1 MMMQSTRSAFQAAR
15 NILILWFGL
24 TLLASFL
31 VAGSILLVLRSAFL
45 STERRKQ
52 IARGAITS
60 LFACYFD
67 ILGFFGVLHIDLS
80 EIDTLVFERGLILA
94 ANHPSLLDALLI
106 TSRLPNVV
114 CIMKEQVLKNILFGR
129 GAKMAGYISNA
140 SARDIVSGAVAEL
153 QGGSH
158 ILLFPE
164 GSRTKKDEMSAL
176 QGTVAVIAKRANAE
190 VQTILIES
198 DSGFLGKGWP
208 VYRVP
213 EFPVRFRVRLGQR
226 FAPQQD
232 IKYLMSELQIYFRQE
247 LSGIPKQPPDRL
259 AA

>member
-1 MMMQSTRSAFQAAR
+1 MMLSTRSAFQSAR

-24 TLLASFL
+24 ALLASL
-31 VAGSILLVLRSAFL
+31 LIAGSIVLVLRALFS

-60 LFACYFD
+60 VFACYFD
-67 ILGFFGVLHIDLS
+67 ILGFLGILQLDLS
-80 EIDTLVFERGLILA
+80 ELDTLVFERGLILA

-114 CIMKEQVLKNILFGR
+114 CIMKEQVLKNPLFGQ
-129 GAKMAGYISNA
+129 GAKMAGYIPNG
-140 SARDIVSGAVAEL
+140 SAREIVNGAAAEL
-153 QGGSH
+153 QKGSH

-164 GSRTKKDEMSAL
+164 GSRTQKDGVSAL
-176 QGTVAVIAKRANAE
+176 QGTAAVIAKRTDAQ

-213 EFPVRFRVRLGQR
+213 EFPVKFRVRLGKR
-226 FAPQQD
+226 FAPPQD
-232 IKYLMSELQIYFRQE
+232 IKYFVSELQVHFRQE
-247 LSGIPKQPPDRL
+247 LSGTSERPLDRL

>member
-1 MMMQSTRSAFQAAR
+1 MQSTRSAFQSAR

-24 TLLASFL
+24 ALLAS
-31 VAGSILLVLRSAFL
+31 LLVTGSVLLIMRSVFSSA
-45 STERRKQ
+45 ERRKQ

-60 LFACYFD
+60 MFACYFD
-67 ILGFFGVLHIDLS
+67 ILGFLGILQLDLS
-80 EIDTLVFERGLILA
+80 EIDALVVERGLILA

-129 GAKMAGYISNA
+129 GAKMAGYIPNG
-140 SARDIVSGAVAEL
+140 SARDIVNGAAAEL
-153 QGGSH
+153 QNGSH

-164 GSRTKKDEMSAL
+164 GSRTQKEEMSTL
-176 QGTVAVIAKRANAE
+176 QGTVAVIAKRTDAE
-190 VQTILIES
+190 VQTLLIES
-198 DSGFLGKGWP
+198 ESGFLGKGWP
-208 VYRVP
+208 VHRVP
-213 EFPVRFRVRLGQR
+213 EFPIRFRVRLGRR

-232 IKYLMSELQIYFRQE
+232 IKYFMSELQVYFRQE
-247 LSGIPKQPPDRL
+247 LSGKPERPIDRL

>member
-1 MMMQSTRSAFQAAR
+1 MQSTRSAFQSAR

-24 TLLASFL
+24 ALLASL
-31 VAGSILLVLRSAFL
+31 LIAGSVLLVLRSVFC
-45 STERRKQ
+45 STQRRKQ

-60 LFACYFD
+60 VFACYFD
-67 ILGFFGVLHIDLS
+67 ILGFFGVLQLDLS

-129 GAKMAGYISNA
+129 GAKMAGYIPNG
-140 SARDIVSGAVAEL
+140 SARDIVNGAFSEL
-153 QGGSH
+153 RDGSH
-158 ILLFPE
+158 LLLFPE
-164 GSRTKKDEMSAL
+164 GSRTQKDGVSSL
-176 QGTVAVIAKRANAE
+176 QGTVAVIAKRTDAE

-213 EFPVRFRVRLGQR
+213 EFPVRFRVRLGKR

-232 IKYLMSELQIYFRQE
+232 IKYFMSELQVYFQQE
-247 LSGIPKQPPDRL
+247 LSGKPERPLDRL